1 MVCPVCGEVLEFE
14 EIRPGEVLDCE
25 ACGATLKAALSSKG
39 ELRLEVQALP
49 EGGFESLEGLS
60 AFGEGED
67 LLLVFGEEEESVRVN
82 RLELAE
88 ALARLEEG
96 VGEEPPKEA
105 EDEPNLEP
113 DYVSAELAAEEGVLL
128 LRRIQFLGAPDL
140 LEFALPSGSVYE
152 FPFRKA
158 LAYLRPFLRR

>member
-14 EIRPGEVLDCE
+14 AVRPGEVLDCE
-25 ACGATLKAALSSKG
+25 ACGATLKAALSS
-39 ELRLEVQALP
+39 EVQALP

-60 AFGEGED
+60 AFGGED
-67 LLLVFGEEEESVRVN
+67 LLLVFGEEEESVRVD
-82 RLELAE
+82 RL
-88 ALARLEEG
+88 
-96 VGEEPPKEA
+96 
-105 EDEPNLEP
+105 
-113 DYVSAELAAEEGVLL
+113 VSAEVAAEEGVLL

-140 LEFALPSGSVYE
+140 LEFTLPSGSVYE